1 MLNILYMFVLKP
13 MKGLTHFIAQ
23 IPDERRKQGQRVTL
37 PSFLTMVTLSSMSGY
52 CSLQAMAR
60 FMKNNEEFFVSTFGL
75 LHGVPGYTRIRTL
88 LESIDFEELNKA
100 FYQWA
105 NQFMVGESN
114 DWIAID
120 GKGLNSTIVAC
131 QDSKQNFHA
140 MVSAFTRVKGIS
152 LSSSKYENKHKS
164 EIVAARDLIK
174 KLDEKGLILTLD
186 AIHCQKK
193 QRPRSWLEEMTM

>member
-1 MLNILYMFVLKP
+1 
-13 MKGLTHFIAQ
+13 MKGLTHFIAS

-37 PSFLTMVTLSSMSGY
+37 PAFLTMVTLSSMSGY

-60 FMKNNEEFFVSTFGL
+60 FMKDNKEYFEVTFGL
-75 LHGVPGYTRIRTL
+75 VHGVPGYTRIRTL
-88 LESIDFEELNKA
+88 LASIDFEALNRA

-105 NQFMVGESN
+105 NQFMVGENN

-140 MVSAFTRVKGIS
+140 MVSAFTRAKGIS
-152 LSSSKYENKHKS
+152 ISSSKYENKHKS

-193 QRPRSWLEEMTM
+193 RRPKSWKEEMTM